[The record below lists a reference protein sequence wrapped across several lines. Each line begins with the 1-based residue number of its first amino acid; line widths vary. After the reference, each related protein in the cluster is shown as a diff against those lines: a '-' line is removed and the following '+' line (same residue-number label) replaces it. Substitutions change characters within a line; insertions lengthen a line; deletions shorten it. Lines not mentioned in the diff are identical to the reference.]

1 MIGEEHNITM
11 PPEEM
16 KEWNG
21 MDGGEQ
27 DLKRACLQQMLEWS
41 CWIINNEKH
50 KLDMVLWNTSQNY
63 EVTTCHSR
71 KKIGLIRTMRRE
83 TISPGG

>member
-1 MIGEEHNITM
+1 MMIEKSNITK
-11 PPEEM
+11 PPEEK

-21 MDGGEQ
+21 MDGGER
-27 DLKRACLQQMLEWS
+27 DLERACLQQMLEWS

-50 KLDMVLWNTSQNY
+50 KIDMVLWNTSQNY

-71 KKIGLIRTMRRE
+71 EKGN
-83 TISPGG
+83 